1 MAKNAYKW
9 LSDFKD
15 RYKASP
21 SFLASMDHE
30 LRKEYTKLTNKEFD
44 ILYLFI
50 EFQDNLKY
58 DKQTNEAAL
67 EASPRFVVN
76 YAGEAIITWKHKYES
91 NLILPADDIQ
101 PYEVSFKWS
110 KLALPNLPTD
120 KPAKED
126 LAKKLGLQLSYV
138 LIDKTF
144 IASLD
149 ISFHVQLEDPLIIE
163 TLSTHLGTI
172 INEWNRLAAEDET
185 KQKGFIHNLLLESI
199 EQDVAIFTI
208 DTGSSGYDGLKL
220 ILAELND
227 PVWGVR
233 KVTID

>member
-50 EFQDNLKY
+50 EFQDNLRY
-58 DKQTNEAAL
+58 DKQTNEAVL

-110 KLALPNLPTD
+110 KLVLPNLPMD
-120 KPAKED
+120 PVKED

-138 LIDKTF
+138 LIDETF

-149 ISFHVQLEDPLIIE
+149 ISFHVQLKDPLIIE
-163 TLSTHLGTI
+163 TLSTHLGDLV
-172 INEWNRLAAEDET
+172 NAWNLRAEQDST
-185 KQKGFIHNLLLESI
+185 RQTGFIHNFYLDG
-199 EQDVAIFTI
+199 QQKNKVIFRL